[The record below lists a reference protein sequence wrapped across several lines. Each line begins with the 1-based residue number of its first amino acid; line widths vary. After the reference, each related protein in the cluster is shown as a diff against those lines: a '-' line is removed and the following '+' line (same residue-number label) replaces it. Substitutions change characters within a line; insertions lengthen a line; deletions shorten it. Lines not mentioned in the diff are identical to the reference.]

1 MSPPKRYRPKPTS
14 TEQIEPVCPR
24 CQSPMTQTFEE
35 IYNQGTSN
43 AIIKG
48 EYFSNNWGVYRG
60 RGQSMTQLARHC
72 APPQWRKPGE
82 ALQGLAI
89 LIAILGI
96 CLAFAMIFI
105 LGTAGFYFFLLSL
118 LIANSIAGLLAYQG
132 HRINQQANAKNY
144 AALDVWLTLWHCRKC
159 GHDFSIKP

>member
-1 MSPPKRYRPKPTS
+1 MSPPKRYQPKLTS
-14 TEQIEPVCPR
+14 IKQIDLVCPR
-24 CQSPMTQTFEE
+24 CQSTMTQTFEE
-35 IYNQGTSN
+35 IYNQGTRN

-48 EYFSNNWGVYRG
+48 EYFSNQWGVYRG
-60 RGQSMTQLARHC
+60 HGHSMTQLARQC

-89 LIAILGI
+89 PIAISGI

-105 LGTAGFYFFLLSL
+105 LGIAGYSFFLLSL
-118 LIANSIAGLLAYQG
+118 LVANTIAGLLAYQG
-132 HRINQQANAKNY
+132 RRINQRANAKNY
-144 AALDVWLTLWHCRKC
+144 AALDAWLTMWHCRKC